1 MNMKKPVKLQAIR
14 RWKAL
19 LFSLLLLI
27 GSSGFAP
34 PSTNEIL
41 SCVIESLQCT
51 ANAQGSASYSWG
63 AVSGATAYKVYFV
76 RLADNYTSQEITV
89 SGTSHTFTGLASG
102 THRFYFAPVCGSGT
116 LEYVVDDLVII

>member
-1 MNMKKPVKLQAIR
+1 MKKPVKLQTIC

-34 PSTNEIL
+34 SSANEPL
-41 SCVIESLQCT
+41 SCVIESVQCT

-63 AVSGATAYKVYFV
+63 AVSGATSYKVYYV
-76 RLADNYTSQEITV
+76 RLSDGYTSQVSTV
-89 SGTSHTFTGLASG
+89 SGTSHTFAGLSSG
-102 THRFYFAPVCGSGT
+102 AHRFFFAPVCGSDT
-116 LEYVVDDLVII
+116 LEYVIDDVVVI

>member
-1 MNMKKPVKLQAIR
+1 MKKPVKLPTIR

-34 PSTNEIL
+34 PSANEPL
-41 SCVIESLQCT
+41 SCVIESVQCT

-63 AVSGATAYKVYFV
+63 AVSSATAYKVYYV
-76 RLADNYTSQEITV
+76 RLADGYTSQVSTV

-102 THRFYFAPVCGSGT
+102 THRFFFAPVCGSGT
-116 LEYVVDDLVII
+116 LEYVIDEIIVI

>member
-1 MNMKKPVKLQAIR
+1 MKKPVKLQTIR

-34 PSTNEIL
+34 PSANEPL
-41 SCVIESLQCT
+41 SCVIESVQCT

-63 AVSGATAYKVYFV
+63 AVSGATAYKVYYV
-76 RLADNYTSQEITV
+76 RLSDGFTSPVSTV
-89 SGTSHTFTGLASG
+89 SGTSHTFTGLSSG
-102 THRFYFAPVCGSGT
+102 AHRFYFAPVCGSGT
-116 LEYVVDDLVII
+116 LEYISDDIIVL